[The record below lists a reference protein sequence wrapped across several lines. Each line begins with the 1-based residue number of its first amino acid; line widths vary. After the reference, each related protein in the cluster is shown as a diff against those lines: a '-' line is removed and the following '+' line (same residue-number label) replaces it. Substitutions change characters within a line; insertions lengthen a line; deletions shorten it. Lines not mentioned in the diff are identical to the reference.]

1 MLEAETAERSAAA
14 IASWASAVMAMRIM
28 RPAPAWARAVASTS
42 EGCQGR
48 AGCDRTGSAGSDNG
62 DNLYSLRIAPSRPVD
77 LSGANA
83 VKDVVSTHLLF

>member
-1 MLEAETAERSAAA
+1 
-14 IASWASAVMAMRIM
+14 MRIM
-28 RPAPAWARAVASTS
+28 RPAPAWARAVACAR

-48 AGCDRTGSAGSDNG
+48 AGCDRTGSDTG
-62 DNLYSLRIAPSRPVD
+62 DNLYSLRIAQSRAVD